1 MSTTSK
7 SRKKMARRKSISDI
21 LAQSDRILS
30 RRGVSQNRQYR
41 VATAADRYTDNIMGT
56 RKFQKDNRFKA
67 YDRKYSR
74 STYMGLNA
82 G

>member
-1 MSTTSK
+1 MSTTTK

-30 RRGVSQNRQYR
+30 RGVSQNRQYR
-41 VATAADRYTDNIMGT
+41 VVTAADRYTDNIMGT

>member
-1 MSTTSK
+1 
-7 SRKKMARRKSISDI
+7 MAKKSISDI
-21 LAQSDRILS
+21 LSQADRILATKGLSKS
-30 RRGVSQNRQYR
+30 RHDR
-41 VATAADRYTDNIMGT
+41 ALMTADRYTDNIMGT

-74 STYMGLNA
+74 SAYMGLTD

>member
-1 MSTTSK
+1 MSTTTK

-30 RRGVSQNRQYR
+30 RGVSQNRQYR

>member
-1 MSTTSK
+1 
-7 SRKKMARRKSISDI
+7 MARRKSISDI

-30 RRGVSQNRQYR
+30 RGGVSQSRQSR
-41 VATAADRYTDNIMGT
+41 AALAADRYTDNIMNS
-56 RKFQKDNRFKA
+56 RRFQKDSRFKA

>member
-1 MSTTSK
+1 
-7 SRKKMARRKSISDI
+7 MARRKSISDI

-30 RRGVSQNRQYR
+30 RGGSQSRQSR
-41 VATAADRYTDNIMGT
+41 VALAADRYTDNIMNS
-56 RKFQKDNRFKA
+56 RRFQKDGRFKA